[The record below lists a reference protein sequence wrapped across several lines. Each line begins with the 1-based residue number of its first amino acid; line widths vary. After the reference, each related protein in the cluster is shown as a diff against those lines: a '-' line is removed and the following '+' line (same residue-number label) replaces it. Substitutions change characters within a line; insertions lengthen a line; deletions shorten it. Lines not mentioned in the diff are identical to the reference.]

1 MSKQPNFRLKEMND
15 LLEGKK
21 TTLPRVDTMRKK
33 IELLN
38 NADQDFTYD
47 PAFANEDAEEAEIQ
61 ALNQIMPHNDWFKKF
76 AQQHQSGIDKN
87 LEQAYG
93 KKSTYHKMMSK
104 SGINTTFK
112 QRFSKFVTQANIYRK
127 QNPQLF
133 EASSLGNESGEL
145 QDKMKHLTPI
155 KMSPNRKIQGL
166 SPQQKRNVSVNKTG
180 DYYTPND
187 FNRIKKANYGKW
199 YMKPDE
205 FNKKI

>member
-76 AQQHQSGIDKN
+76 AQ
-87 LEQAYG
+87 
-93 KKSTYHKMMSK
+93 
-104 SGINTTFK
+104 
-112 QRFSKFVTQANIYRK
+112 
-127 QNPQLF
+127 
-133 EASSLGNESGEL
+133 
-145 QDKMKHLTPI
+145 
-155 KMSPNRKIQGL
+155 
-166 SPQQKRNVSVNKTG
+166 
-180 DYYTPND
+180 
-187 FNRIKKANYGKW
+187 
-199 YMKPDE
+199 
-205 FNKKI
+205 